1 MKKCPLTGGEYK
13 KSACNSC
20 MYHVPAREP
29 PCVFTVDLS
38 ALEFARLK
46 GVTVDE
52 MHEAAKRIKDGL
64 ILCNYA
70 EFCQTNTAAEEP
82 FISASKV
89 YGDNPILSELSI
101 SESTFQRMCNAE
113 NWKAFKSKFNGI
125 ENTKISSILPI
136 KKREYLSITSER
148 KLLMAIKLR
157 AYTISNLEQQ
167 PDHGPVYVINSTSG
181 NKRGDVLLTVART
194 HGVGT
199 DSVHIPMTWIPVD
212 ITSVVNRSQL
222 IRDNNFRQAITGGML
237 RLVHP
242 DDAQKL
248 FETDPAAQAEFKRVA
263 PYLLRGGM
271 ANEDDV
277 QLDDGAIELNREEQD
292 EHDRQVAQD
301 VNEGTE
307 SYPAE
312 AAVRQFLADVK
323 SAFDNGE
330 PSSDEV
336 TSFCNR
342 LRNFGELSN
351 GLLKT
356 VYSETKAICPEVAQ
370 TAKSMR

>member
-1 MKKCPLTGGEYK
+1 MKKCPLTGGEYT
-13 KSACNSC
+13 KSACASC
-20 MYHVPAREP
+20 MYHVPARES

-38 ALEFARLK
+38 AIEFARLK

-70 EFCQTNTAAEEP
+70 EFCQTNTATEEP

-89 YGDNPILSELSI
+89 YEDNPILSELSI

-125 ENTKISSILPI
+125 ENIKISSILPI

-157 AYTISNLEQQ
+157 SYTISQLEQQ
-167 PDHGPVYVINSTSG
+167 PDHGPVYVTNSTSG
-181 NKRGDVLLTVART
+181 SKRGDVLLTVARN

-242 DDAQKL
+242 EDAQKL
-248 FETDPAAQAEFKRVA
+248 FETDTAAQAEFKRVA

-277 QLDDGAIELNREEQD
+277 QLNDGAIELNREEQD

-307 SYPAE
+307 SDPAE
-312 AAVRQFLADVK
+312 AAVRQFLVDVK
-323 SAFDNGE
+323 SAFEKGQL
-330 PSSDEV
+330 SSDEV

-351 GLLKT
+351 SLLKT
-356 VYSETKAICPEVAQ
+356 VYSETKGICPEVAQ